1 MGGDPIP
8 AFAEHLMKALQ
19 FGGLEKQNLAEIVDM
34 LSQYNEKGLAPVKVF
49 PIGIPYPDGV
59 SAQYLLQAADLH
71 TFLDTVAASTRT
83 QRILIFPKGIP
94 AVLQYLTEVE
104 IR

>member
-1 MGGDPIP
+1 MGSDPIP
-8 AFAEHLMKALQ
+8 ALAEHLMAALQ
-19 FGGLEKQNLAEIVDM
+19 FGGLEKQNLAELVDM

-59 SAQYLLQAADLH
+59 GAQYLLQAADLH
-71 TFLDTVAASTRT
+71 TFIDVVAGSSRT
-83 QRILIFPKGIP
+83 NRFIFFPKGIP
-94 AVLQYLTEVE
+94 NVLEYLVEVE